1 MKQLLLFFLIVN
13 QSFFAQQASSASIY
27 RARFFIDKTL
37 TNKVLVSTSG
47 SQNNFSGSLFRMPLN
62 YIDSIKQIVEQG
74 VGKELYA
81 VAECQY
87 LKKENG
93 KLKTTYN
100 SVQYV
105 GGLPKGCKKKAVFA
119 FEKDLYVFLKIRI
132 NAFRGV
138 QIGGANLNYSKV
150 RPYVFI
156 RLKAFDE
163 TRKKVYTKKI
173 RIYDFEKLESVQ
185 YTLGSVSVRNSE
197 IITPDQIC
205 AMLKKTF
212 LKMSEKK

>member
-1 MKQLLLFFLIVN
+1 MKQLFLFFLIMN
-13 QSFFAQQASSASIY
+13 QSLFAQQVSSASIY

-37 TNKVLVSTSG
+37 TNKVLVSTNG

-62 YIDSIKQIVEQG
+62 YIDSIKQIIEQG

-100 SVQYV
+100 SGQYV
-105 GGLPKGCKKKAVFA
+105 GGLPKGWKKKAVFA
-119 FEKDLYVFLKIRI
+119 FEKDLYVFLRIRI

-150 RPYVFI
+150 RPFVFI

-163 TRKKVYTKKI
+163 TRKKVFSKKI

-185 YTLGSVSVRNSE
+185 YSLGSVSVRNSE
-197 IITPDQIC
+197 VITPDQIC

-212 LKMSEKK
+212 SKMSEKK

>member
-1 MKQLLLFFLIVN
+1 MN
-13 QSFFAQQASSASIY
+13 QSLFAQQVSSASIY

-37 TNKVLVSTSG
+37 TNKVLVSTNG

-62 YIDSIKQIVEQG
+62 YIDSIKQIIEQG

-100 SVQYV
+100 SGQYV
-105 GGLPKGCKKKAVFA
+105 GGLPKGWKKKAVFA
-119 FEKDLYVFLKIRI
+119 FEKDLYVFLRIRI

-150 RPYVFI
+150 RPFVFI

-163 TRKKVYTKKI
+163 TRKKVFSKKI

-185 YTLGSVSVRNSE
+185 YSLGSVSVRNSE
-197 IITPDQIC
+197 VITPDQIC

-212 LKMSEKK
+212 SKMSEKK

>member
-1 MKQLLLFFLIVN
+1 MKILYAFFLIVN
-13 QSFFAQQASSASIY
+13 LSLFAQQTSTAGIY

-47 SQNNFSGSLFRMPLN
+47 SQNNFSGSLFRMPLH
-62 YIDSIKQIVEQG
+62 YIDSIKQIIEQG

-93 KLKTTYN
+93 NLKVTYN
-100 SVQYV
+100 LGQYV
-105 GGLPKGCKKKAVFA
+105 GGLPKGCKKKAIFA
-119 FEKDLYVFLKIRI
+119 FEKDVYVCLRIRI

-163 TRKKVYTKKI
+163 SRKKVYSKKI

-185 YTLGSVSVRNSE
+185 YSLGSVSVRNSE

-212 LKMSEKK
+212 SKMSEKK

>member
-1 MKQLLLFFLIVN
+1 MFKSLIKNIIKEQLEQYTTDDAIQDV
-13 QSFFAQQASSASIY
+13 
-27 RARFFIDKTL
+27 RK
-37 TNKVLVSTSG
+37 
-47 SQNNFSGSLFRMPLN
+47 
-62 YIDSIKQIVEQG
+62 IKQIVEQG

-100 SVQYV
+100 SGQYV
-105 GGLPKGCKKKAVFA
+105 GGLPKGSKKKAVFA
-119 FEKDLYVFLKIRI
+119 FEKDLYVFLRIRI

-138 QIGGANLNYSKV
+138 QLGGANLNYSKV

-163 TRKKVYTKKI
+163 TRKKVYSKKI
-173 RIYDFEKLESVQ
+173 RIFDFEKLESVQ

-212 LKMSEKK
+212 SKMSEKK

>member
-1 MKQLLLFFLIVN
+1 MKHLFLFFLIVN
-13 QSFFAQQASSASIY
+13 QSLFAQQASSAGIY

-47 SQNNFSGSLFRMPLN
+47 SQNNFSESLFCMPLN

-81 VAECQY
+81 VAKCEY

-100 SVQYV
+100 SGQYV
-105 GGLPKGCKKKAVFA
+105 GDLPKGCKKKAILA
-119 FEKDLYVFLKIRI
+119 FEKDLYVCLRIRI

-163 TRKKVYTKKI
+163 TRKKIYSKKM

-212 LKMSEKK
+212 SKMSEKK